1 MFLLHYL
8 TPGDSDWNFS
18 RNWECGSSCLVVIHH
33 FPGKRERSR
42 FWQPVPSYNNPEFL
56 SGTQLDKEERKRA
69 EALEQLA
76 PTEQRTWL
84 WSRPSDESVEAASVS
99 AASHRE
105 VAAQRCGE
113 TPVSRVPRVLP
124 DAAAAAACR
133 SCTAMLSPSHGCWG
147 KPGWPAWSLGGASG
161 PTLIHRT
168 ISAVPSP
175 GSWTFSLFSIPF
187 NNVPN
192 LNLHPD
198 YDHLTV
204 MTVHWTM
211 HQT

>member
-124 DAAAAAACR
+124 DAAAAACR

-147 KPGWPAWSLGGASG
+147 KPGWLLGALEG
-161 PTLIHRT
+161 PQAQPWFTEPL
-168 ISAVPSP
+168 VPSP
-175 GSWTFSLFSIPF
+175 LPAPEHFHCFLFHSIMFP
-187 NNVPN
+187 
-192 LNLHPD
+192 
-198 YDHLTV
+198 T
-204 MTVHWTM
+204 
-211 HQT
+211 